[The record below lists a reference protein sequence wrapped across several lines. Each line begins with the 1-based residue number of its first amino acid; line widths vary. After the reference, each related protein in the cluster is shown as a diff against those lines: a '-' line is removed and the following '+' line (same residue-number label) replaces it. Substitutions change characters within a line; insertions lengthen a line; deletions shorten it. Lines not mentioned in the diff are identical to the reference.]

1 VTESAPELES
11 AIAVD
16 PQETGRKLIEVRSN
30 DKQLTSSSNSLKP
43 IMRGQIFRKQVTKKQ
58 EDVSNE

>member
-1 VTESAPELES
+1 MTESAPELES